1 MAGRAEEGG
10 MKVVEGT
17 RVEGVVVGRRDLVSG
32 ALLRKP
38 LPLSIPLLK
47 VGVLGGREVLEDPFR
62 LLLPIFSPLL
72 GSLSLHC
79 GTC

>member
-1 MAGRAEEGG
+1 MVGRAEEGE
-10 MKVVEGT
+10 KRAVVGT
-17 RVEGVVVGRRDLVSG
+17 WVEVVVVGRTDWVSG
-32 ALLRKP
+32 ALLRGP
-38 LPLSIPLLK
+38 LPPSIPLLK
-47 VGVLGGREVLEDPFR
+47 VGVLGGRGVVEDPAL